1 MCSSVGSCMN
11 FCLLCWCHLR
21 NNSPCYRQ
29 QNGVEENVM
38 LTWYKLTLKVTASR
52 LALVFELKKSHPQV
66 CLWHN
71 VLSNV
76 SFRRKILLFP
86 QCLGAFCKTTQT
98 ILITIAVTIEKMTT
112 GNDNNNT
119 DDKNDRN
126 EKDYGMIN
134 RNVYFI
140 V

>member
-21 NNSPCYRQ
+21 NSSRCYRQ
-29 QNGVEENVM
+29 QNGVEAENVM

-112 GNDNNNT
+112 ATITITLTTRIIGT
-119 DDKNDRN
+119 RRIM
-126 EKDYGMIN
+126 G
-134 RNVYFI
+134 
-140 V
+140 

>member
-1 MCSSVGSCMN
+1 
-11 FCLLCWCHLR
+11 
-21 NNSPCYRQ
+21 
-29 QNGVEENVM
+29 M

>member
-1 MCSSVGSCMN
+1 
-11 FCLLCWCHLR
+11 
-21 NNSPCYRQ
+21 
-29 QNGVEENVM
+29 M

-52 LALVFELKKSHPQV
+52 LALVFELKTSHPQV

-98 ILITIAVTIEKMTT
+98 ILITIAVTIEKITT

-119 DDKNDRN
+119 DDKNYRN